1 MGGQITELKQL
12 NSELD
17 FEWEKKFSNM
27 MALKQGEI
35 EEKEQERIRMIDDI
49 WKEKDREVWD
59 LKWEIKKEFEEITTT
74 L

>member
-49 WKEKDREVWD
+49 
-59 LKWEIKKEFEEITTT
+59 
-74 L
+74 

>member
-27 MALKQGEI
+27 MALK
-35 EEKEQERIRMIDDI
+35 
-49 WKEKDREVWD
+49 
-59 LKWEIKKEFEEITTT
+59 
-74 L
+74 